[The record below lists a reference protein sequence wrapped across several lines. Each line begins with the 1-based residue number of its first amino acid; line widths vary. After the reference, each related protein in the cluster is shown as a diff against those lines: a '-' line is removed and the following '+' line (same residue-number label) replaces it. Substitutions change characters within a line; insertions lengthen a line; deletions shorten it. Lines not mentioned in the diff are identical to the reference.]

1 MCNTGPQALTAT
13 VRSLMSEHEL
23 KYGDTKN
30 FSLRVVRKDF
40 EEFGGVYKVGDYDR
54 QDYESKL
61 KKKSNSTS
69 SGYYMHTMNKKKTP
83 CLSGYLPVDATVLD
97 GKAITTD
104 NRVMYLVRNGSKCVF
119 PDYDTFLAMKFD
131 VHYVTRLE
139 TVEFDSIPT
148 GPQLQS
154 LEFPG

>member
-1 MCNTGPQALTAT
+1 
-13 VRSLMSEHEL
+13 MSEYEL

-40 EEFGGVYKVGDYDR
+40 EEYGGVYKVGDYDR
-54 QDYESKL
+54 QDHESKL
-61 KKKSNSTS
+61 KKDSKKSNTTLIS

-83 CLSGYLPVDATVLD
+83 CLSSYLPVDATVLD
-97 GKAITTD
+97 GKAITMD
-104 NRVMYLVRNGSKCVF
+104 NRVMYLVRNGTKCVF

-139 TVEFDSIPT
+139 AAEFDSIPT
-148 GPQLQS
+148 GPQLQA
-154 LEFPG
+154 LDFPG